1 MKRLFTFISLTASV
15 LVAQAQVIPTM
26 VEYSTAEDYV
36 ILLQKQGYQSYSVD
50 ISALQ
55 DETYII
61 KPVVKHYKKGKE
73 VENPFNSEMSLS
85 SRDALTV
92 GDRIK
97 IGFMPGN
104 KPTVRTLSFCV
115 TETSAMIMPLM
126 FDERKDPE
134 TDDVEDSYGYRPF
147 AIEGI
152 ELGKFIPVALCGA
165 YWYDKEGGFFRFCG
179 EGSISP
185 SMTEDIL
192 KDIEEYYVVGMTVR
206 KQ

>member
-1 MKRLFTFISLTASV
+1 MMASMLT
-15 LVAQAQVIPTM
+15 LQAQVIPTK
-26 VEYSTAEDYV
+26 VEQSTAEDYV
-36 ILLQKQGYQSYSVD
+36 ILLQKQGFQSYSVD

-73 VENPFNSEMSLS
+73 VENPFNFEMSLS

-104 KPTVRTLSFCV
+104 KPTVRTLSFHV
-115 TETSAMIMPLM
+115 TETGSMTIPMI

-147 AIEGI
+147 TIEGI

-185 SMTEDIL
+185 SMNEDIL